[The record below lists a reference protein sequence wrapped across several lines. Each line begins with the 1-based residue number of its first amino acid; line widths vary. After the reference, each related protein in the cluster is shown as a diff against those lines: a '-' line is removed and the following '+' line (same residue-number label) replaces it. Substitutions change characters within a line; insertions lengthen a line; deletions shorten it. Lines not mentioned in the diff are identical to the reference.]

1 MEIPNTANILV
12 ELFQFRSF
20 RALPTGSPAALVLLG
35 HLISSLRLKKWL
47 TNLWGFLHFP
57 ELVTIETCV
66 LETLRGP
73 YVNLRKLLSGKLRA
87 TSRTVAPARFFKFFS
102 VVVLDSLLVNQALLL
117 ARSQATYLFSKLVP
131 TLFKEP

>member
-1 MEIPNTANILV
+1 M
-12 ELFQFRSF
+12 
-20 RALPTGSPAALVLLG
+20 
-35 HLISSLRLKKWL
+35 
-47 TNLWGFLHFP
+47 
-57 ELVTIETCV
+57 

-87 TSRTVAPARFFKFFS
+87 EQTSRTVAPARFFKFFS